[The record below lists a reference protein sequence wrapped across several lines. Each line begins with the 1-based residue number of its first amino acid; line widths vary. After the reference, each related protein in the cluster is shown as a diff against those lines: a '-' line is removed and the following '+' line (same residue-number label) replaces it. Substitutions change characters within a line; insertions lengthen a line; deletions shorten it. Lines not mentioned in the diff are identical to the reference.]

1 MGQLIDDLL
10 QLSRVGR
17 GEISETTVNLKE
29 LVQNCTKRIEKDFP
43 DQKIE
48 WKIAPLENVVADYN
62 LLVQVWINLL
72 SNAVKYSSQEKISI
86 VEINSERRDDFLMY
100 SVKDNGIG
108 FDEKYKNRLFSPF
121 QRLHSSA
128 DFEGS
133 GIGLAIVRRIIARFG
148 GQIWAESKPN
158 KGAIFTFILPVK

>member
-1 MGQLIDDLL
+1 
-10 QLSRVGR
+10 
-17 GEISETTVNLKE
+17 
-29 LVQNCTKRIEKDFP
+29 
-43 DQKIE
+43 
-48 WKIAPLENVVADYN
+48 
-62 LLVQVWINLL
+62 
-72 SNAVKYSSQEKISI
+72 
-86 VEINSERRDDFLMY
+86 MY

-148 GQIWAESKPN
+148 GQIWAESKPD
-158 KGAIFTFILPVK
+158 KGGDIHIYFTGKINGYANQKYPIS